1 MLHKVVVAPWYPL
14 YVASVSVVYMMV
26 GKVFGNLPDPCE
38 VLENKN
44 KLGFAFES
52 PSKTVLNFT
61 VFIQYDNAE

>member
-14 YVASVSVVYMMV
+14 YVASVSVVSMMV
-26 GKVFGNLPDPCE
+26 GNVFGNLPDPC
-38 VLENKN
+38 ENKN